1 MNPRSDSRSGD
12 KTMLIFFLHEENTL
26 KWQHIM
32 QATEESLLLTNVKL
46 GTPFFGGVKLKNN
59 RNNPGHFI
67 KVLNSHLLNI
77 QYPHNVS
84 Y

>member
-1 MNPRSDSRSGD
+1 
-12 KTMLIFFLHEENTL
+12 
-26 KWQHIM
+26 M
-32 QATEESLLLTNVKL
+32 QATQESLLLTNVKL
-46 GTPFFGGVKLKNN
+46 GTPFFGGVILKNN

-84 Y
+84 YWALTLAELKSVTIFNKVSL